1 MSVSHVIPL
10 LTPTGDF
17 RFGVVKG
24 ELGKKCMSGQ
34 EDGCLFGLL
43 MQAESVCVC
52 VTLALDNNMNGDS
65 SPDDKKQE
73 SDKEKPAEEASTG
86 DNSR

>member
-43 MQAESVCVC
+43 MQAESVCVSACASVPDVC
-52 VTLALDNNMNGDS
+52 VCDAC
-65 SPDDKKQE
+65 
-73 SDKEKPAEEASTG
+73 
-86 DNSR
+86 SR